1 MNTSVVNDSSPS
13 STLDNLNHYM
23 AQTKYLFTIAYLL
36 NLIMGLPTNVYVLW
50 LIVTGAVGTMASE
63 FFSLNL
69 TVSEIIYCLFNVLT
83 LLDYY
88 LLNGLFLP
96 ARAFSMGLLT
106 VSRPLFQCCICVE
119 RYLAVVH
126 PVTFL
131 KYKPLRYRV
140 GFCGV
145 VWLVV
150 LGFCVVALFMSFST
164 TFYYFYMAQYLVV
177 FSIELF
183 CCLAVLRALRRPGP
197 GEGEREGEG
206 MSNMKRKAFW
216 IILVILV
223 SVVVSVLPVMVTVS
237 FQGYLNFNDFY
248 FALSISF
255 SLIII
260 SGFVQ
265 PLLYLH
271 RAGKLACIRGPE
283 NSSP

>member
-1 MNTSVVNDSSPS
+1 M
-13 STLDNLNHYM
+13 
-23 AQTKYLFTIAYLL
+23 
-36 NLIMGLPTNVYVLW
+36 
-50 LIVTGAVGTMASE
+50 
-63 FFSLNL
+63 
-69 TVSEIIYCLFNVLT
+69 
-83 LLDYY
+83 
-88 LLNGLFLP
+88 NGLFLP
-96 ARAFSMGLLT
+96 ARAFSVGLLT

-131 KYKPLRYRV
+131 KYKPLRHRV
-140 GFCGV
+140 GCCGV

-150 LGFCVVALFMSFST
+150 LGFCVAALFMSFST
-164 TFYYFYMAQYLVV
+164 TFYYFYLAQYLVV

-197 GEGEREGEG
+197 GEGEREGDG
-206 MSNMKRKAFW
+206 MNNMKRKAFW
-216 IILVILV
+216 IILVVLV
-223 SVVVSVLPVMVTVS
+223 SVVVSVFPIMVTVS

-248 FALSISF
+248 FALAISF

-271 RAGKLACIRGPE
+271 RAGKLPCIRGPE